1 MQLEEESLVAMHLE
15 LLSLYK
21 RQEAILKSVYDI
33 DESYFFKEFYLSEFY
48 DII

>member
-33 DESYFFKEFYLSEFY
+33 DESYFF
-48 DII
+48 